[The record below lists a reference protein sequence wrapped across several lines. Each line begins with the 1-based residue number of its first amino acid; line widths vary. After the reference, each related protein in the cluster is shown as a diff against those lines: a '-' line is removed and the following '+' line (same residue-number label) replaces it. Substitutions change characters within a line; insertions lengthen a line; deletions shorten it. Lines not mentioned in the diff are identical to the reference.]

1 MAFSLLFLAFLTL
14 TCLPLS
20 QSYRDGARFESCY
33 NMLVAHYDTS
43 SGQIEPPMDCGSPCH
58 YQLSVVGRVD
68 AENNL
73 DLMESNSTT
82 YLCGE
87 IYQCEYKMC
96 QMSLFL
102 F

>member
-20 QSYRDGARFESCY
+20 QSYRDGARSESCY
-33 NMLVAHYDTS
+33 NMLVVHCDTF

-58 YQLSVVGRVD
+58 YQLSVVGRVV

-73 DLMESNSTT
+73 NLMESNSTT

-87 IYQCEYKMC
+87 IYQCK
-96 QMSLFL
+96 
-102 F
+102 